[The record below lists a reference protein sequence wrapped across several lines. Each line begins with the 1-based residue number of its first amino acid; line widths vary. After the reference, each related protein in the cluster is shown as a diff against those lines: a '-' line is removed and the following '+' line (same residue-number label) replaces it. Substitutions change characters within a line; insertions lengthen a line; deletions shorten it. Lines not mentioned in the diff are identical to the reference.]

1 MLSEVQK
8 LLATRIGDSD
18 QRLKNLND
26 CKANLEYDIR
36 YKTRE
41 KKKIWTN
48 FRDIPLPVTIT
59 HF

>member
-26 CKANLEYDIR
+26 CKSKLEYDIR
-36 YKTRE
+36 YVTRE
-41 KKKIWTN
+41 T
-48 FRDIPLPVTIT
+48 
-59 HF
+59 